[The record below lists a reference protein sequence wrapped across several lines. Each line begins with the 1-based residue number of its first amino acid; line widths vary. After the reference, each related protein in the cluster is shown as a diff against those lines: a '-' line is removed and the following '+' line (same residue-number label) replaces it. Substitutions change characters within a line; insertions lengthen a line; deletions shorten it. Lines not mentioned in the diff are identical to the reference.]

1 MLSKAHLTSH
11 SRMSGS
17 RSVIKHRSGRE
28 ELSPH
33 PQRPGV
39 AAGRIYP
46 RPRSGAATGRSN
58 PTSKEQWLC
67 GRRRAERSYSTFKV
81 RRGGSEEIPLVQG
94 KEQQLLFAGAAVK
107 RYPTFKVK
115 ETQVRL

>member
-17 RSVIKHRSGRE
+17 RSMIKHRSGRE
-28 ELSPH
+28 ELPLT
-33 PQRPGV
+33 PRGQGWQPG
-39 AAGRIYP
+39 GSTL

-94 KEQQLLFAGAAVK
+94 KEQQLCFAGAAVK
-107 RYPTFKVK
+107 RYPMSKVR
-115 ETQVRL
+115 ETQVRW